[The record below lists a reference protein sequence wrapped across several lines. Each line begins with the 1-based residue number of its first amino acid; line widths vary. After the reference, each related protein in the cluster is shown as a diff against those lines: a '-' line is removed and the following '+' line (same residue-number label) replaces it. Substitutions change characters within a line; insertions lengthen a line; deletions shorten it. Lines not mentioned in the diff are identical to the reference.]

1 MNVTQPDVSMAVR
14 VGDVFAMLV
23 EHYYQ
28 AGDKQQAYD
37 LLERMRQRKIVFNPY
52 VDPFIVQDVYNSVG

>member
-1 MNVTQPDVSMAVR
+1 MAVR